1 MDMSSR
7 AVMTIAVLIASV
19 GGAAMGEP
27 RESKTHTVT
36 IEGMRFHPL
45 VLTAAPGDTVVW
57 INKDVVPHTV
67 TASAGLDSG
76 TIDAGQSWRY
86 TAGKKTGEI
95 GYVCTFHPTMKA
107 TLRIR

>member
-1 MDMSSR
+1 MSSR

-19 GGAAMGEP
+19 GGAATGEP

-36 IEGMRFHPL
+36 IEGMRFQPE
-45 VLTAAPGDTVVW
+45 VLTVAQGDTVVW

-67 TASAGLDSG
+67 TASTGLDSG

-86 TAGKKTGEI
+86 TAGQKTGEI
-95 GYVCTFHPTMKA
+95 DYVCTFHPAMKA

>member
-1 MDMSSR
+1 MSSR
-7 AVMTIAVLIASV
+7 AVMTIAVLVASV
-19 GGAAMGEP
+19 GGAATGEP

-36 IEGMRFHPL
+36 IEGMRFQPE
-45 VLTAAPGDTVVW
+45 VLTVAQGDTVVW

-67 TASAGLDSG
+67 TASTGLDSG

-86 TAGKKTGEI
+86 TAGQKTGEI
-95 GYVCTFHPTMKA
+95 VYVCTFHPAMKA